1 MRNHGQIAPDG
12 LISDLFGD
20 GKRGAAASSEKRLM
34 LAVLRNALEC
44 YQKHLLATDRT
55 GRELFAE
62 AAAWIESTN
71 GHGLFSFESIS
82 EALELEPQYVRRRL
96 AVWRD
101 SQLDTRRLRI
111 MAPSI
116 EVPAPR

>member
-1 MRNHGQIAPDG
+1 MRNHGQMAPDV
-12 LISDLFGD
+12 LMSDLFSD
-20 GKRGAAASSEKRLM
+20 RKRGAASSSEKRLM

-44 YQKHLLATDRT
+44 YQKHLLSTDRM

-71 GHGLFSFESIS
+71 GSGLFSFESIS

-96 AVWRD
+96 AIWRQ
-101 SQLDTRRLRI
+101 SQIAERRST
-111 MAPSI
+111 AVS
-116 EVPAPR
+116 AD